1 MKEKDENFTNACQKS
16 GIPKSKDFCAFKIGD
31 FESCGCSIRQIWL
44 GIAVIVIIMIAA
56 AIFGN

>member
-1 MKEKDENFTNACQKS
+1 MIKMKEKDENRDNVCKTGA
-16 GIPKSKDFCAFKIGD
+16 
-31 FESCGCSIRQIWL
+31 CGCSIKQIWL

>member
-1 MKEKDENFTNACQKS
+1 MKEKDENQVNTCQT
-16 GIPKSKDFCAFKIGD
+16 G
-31 FESCGCSIRQIWL
+31 GCRCSVKQIWL